1 MHEFDLS
8 DAEKDVLLCLSRK
21 GDNIPANIADETGLH
36 SKSVSRILSGSEG
49 LEEKDLIENKGRG
62 VWTLT
67 EVGQE
72 IADGLA

>member
-1 MHEFDLS
+1 MRDYDLS
-8 DAEKDVLLCLSRK
+8 DAEKDVLLCLSEK

-49 LEEKDLIENKGRG
+49 LESKGLIENKGRG

-67 EVGQE
+67 EEGAEVVG
-72 IADGLA
+72 GLA